1 MVKRKNIQAVEAET
15 QTRLPITT
23 VDQVDT
29 EIREIAHLELKIS
42 DLENAMQQKLLEI
55 EKEFG
60 DDIKRLKSEKAVIVD
75 GVLTFAKDHKEIF
88 GGKKSR
94 KFNYGTLALT
104 KEGTK
109 VEFLEEEPIIIANLK
124 RAGFAT
130 GVVKQVESID
140 KNAIEAAVPED
151 KRKKIG
157 FEMKTTGGEPVL
169 KIDKRSI
176 EILRDAEANQKQQR
190 KAS

>member
-55 EKEFG
+55 EN
-60 DDIKRLKSEKAVIVD
+60 